1 MKFFKKIAL
10 LALTGVTALTCGI
23 AVACDKEEETQQS
36 QDGLTEYVYKISVQS
51 EGGFGLK
58 NVTVGLYDGNELVA
72 EKLTSAQGNAYFTQE
87 DDVKPDEYEV
97 RISDL
102 PAGWDLAD
110 DSIVYQTSN
119 RAQTD
124 LNVALSASLITDE
137 QIPSSKVYALGDVM
151 YDFSVQTSAGSTFT
165 LSEVLEE
172 KDMVLLNFWATWC
185 GPCKSEFPA
194 MQNAYKSNGANGEL
208 ISDNVAILALSTSD
222 DQTAVASFKAE
233 NGLSF
238 DMAGGSDLVARF
250 NTASIPVSI
259 IVDRYGV
266 ISYWHVGSMTAAS
279 DFVGLFDKFIGDD
292 YKQTVIGEGEYEGGG
307 EGGGSGSELVKPNVS
322 APSNADVDKV
332 LNANNQFKSSWDSGE
347 YSWPFVI
354 KTDSNNEKYL
364 LAANQDTHGSYSM
377 LNVEFTAKADDALFL
392 DAWVDTELDA
402 DFLHIILDGTL
413 IHSLSG
419 SKASWQSYC
428 AYVFTA
434 AEAGKHTLTLTY
446 YRDSNGSGGED
457 EVRIKNMRMGTLSDI
472 GTGKVVKG
480 ANIFRY
486 AATQY
491 NDPTTITDGTKKTQY
506 ANYIN
511 PVFNETDG
519 YYHVGAQNGPL
530 LFADFMGVTQWN
542 EYDLWQLAYNS
553 YLVYDGM
560 NLSDTVEDHA
570 WATTNSSNGYVP
582 VTEDIKNLLD
592 LIAQIDVEEG
602 AKADETKH
610 LSYHD
615 KEWLEM
621 CAYYSHYGDT
631 EPVGDPT
638 RGVTFAGAIPIY
650 ENKINAIDCNMSLVP
665 LGIKHKFTPT
675 KSGVYHFYSL
685 VEKEY
690 EGTDSCYDPQCWI
703 FDENENQIAYG
714 DTNLLAPKHLSMDN
728 FSIHVYLEKD
738 VTYYALFAMFLN
750 DTGKFD
756 MRIDYVGETYRSLT
770 NCAIGPY
777 SYNEVTSET
786 YVPDAI
792 TYEYDETFDAYYH
805 DVDGD
810 KVYTAEK
817 DSLLYLDLTNATYLF
832 TTQSLQSIIEQA
844 YLYEDETKRVFYLNG
859 KDYTLTMQKYLYFAE
874 LNNDELYGKAVVDRE
889 LMDIMLLLTEK
900 YDGFGGIENSWQ
912 LMCYYYAYMDL
923 G

>member
-10 LALTGVTALTCGI
+10 LALTGATALTCGF
-23 AVACDKEEETQQS
+23 AVACDKEEEKQQS
-36 QDGLTEYVYKISVQS
+36 EEGLTEYVYKISVQS

-58 NVTVGLYDGNELVA
+58 NVTVGLYDGEKLVA
-72 EKLTSAQGNAYFTQE
+72 EKMTSAQGNAYFTEE
-87 DDVKPDEYEV
+87 DDVDPDEYEV

-102 PAGWDLAD
+102 PAGWNLAD
-110 DSIVYQTSN
+110 DSIVYQTSD
-119 RAQTD
+119 RAQSD
-124 LNVALSASLITDE
+124 LNVALSAELIKDE
-137 QIPSSKVYALGDVM
+137 EIPAAKTYALGDVM
-151 YDFSVQTSAGSTFT
+151 YDFSVQTSSGSTFT

-185 GPCKSEFPA
+185 GPCKTEFPA
-194 MQNAYKSNGANGEL
+194 MQNAYKSTGANGEL

-222 DQTAVASFKAE
+222 DQTAVAAFKAE

-250 NTASIPVSI
+250 DTSAIPISVVI
-259 IVDRYGV
+259 DRYGV

-307 EGGGSGSELVKPNVS
+307 EGSGSGSELVKPNVS
-322 APSNADVDKV
+322 APSNADVNKV
-332 LNANNQFKSSWDSGE
+332 LNPDGGFDSSWDSGE

-354 KTDSNNEKYL
+354 ETDANDEKYL

-377 LNVEFTAKADDALFL
+377 LNAKFTAKANDALFV
-392 DAWVDTELDA
+392 DAWVDTEADA

-434 AEAGKHTLTLTY
+434 AEAGEHTITFTF
-446 YRDSNGSGGED
+446 YRDSSGSGGED
-457 EVRIKNMRMGTLSDI
+457 EVRLKNLRMGTVSDI

-480 ANIFRY
+480 ADIFRF

-491 NDPTTITDGTKKTQY
+491 NDPETIAANTQKTQY
-506 ANYIN
+506 ASYIT
-511 PVFNETDG
+511 PVLNTDDG
-519 YYHVGAQNGPL
+519 YYHVGAANGPL

-542 EYDLWQLAYNS
+542 EYDLWQLAYNG

-560 NLSDTVEDHA
+560 NLSDAVEDNA
-570 WATTNSSNGYVP
+570 WAATNATMEYVP
-582 VTEDIKNLLD
+582 VTQDIKDLLD

-610 LSYHD
+610 LAYHAN
-615 KEWLEM
+615 EWLEM
-621 CAYYSHYGDT
+621 CVYYSHYGDT
-631 EPVGDPT
+631 EPIGDPT
-638 RGVTFAGAIPIY
+638 RGITYAGAIPIQEG
-650 ENKINAIDCNMSLVP
+650 ENHIECNVSLVP
-665 LGIKHKFTPT
+665 LGIKHKFTPQ
-675 KSGVYHFYSL
+675 KSGIYHFYSI

-714 DTNLLAPKHLSMDN
+714 DTNLLAPSNLSMDN

-738 VTYYALFAMFLN
+738 VTYYALFAFFLN
-750 DTGKFD
+750 DVGEFD
-756 MRIDYVGETYRSLT
+756 MRIDYLGETYLSFT
-770 NCAIGPY
+770 NCAVGPY
-777 SYNEVTSET
+777 SYNEVTGET

-792 TYEYDETFDAYYH
+792 SYEYDEDMDAYYH
-805 DVDGD
+805 DANGD
-810 KVYTAEK
+810 KVFDEK
-817 DSLLYLDLTNATYLF
+817 TDSLLYLDLTNATYLF
-832 TTQSLQSIIEQA
+832 TSSSLRTIIEQA
-844 YLYEDETKRVFYLNG
+844 YMYEDVTKRVFYLNG
-859 KDYTLTMQKYLYFAE
+859 KDYTDVMQKYLYFAE
-874 LNNDELYGKAVVDRE
+874 LNNGELYGKTVVTAE
-889 LMDIMLLLTEK
+889 LMDIMLLLTK
-900 YDGFGGIENSWQ
+900 KHDGFGGVENSWQ
-912 LMCYYYAYMDL
+912 LMCYYYAAVN
-923 G
+923 GN